1 MRDIKFRAWDNK
13 EMHYTLNE
21 DGGYIDYFP
30 LRSLLNHHNDFV
42 WMQYTGL
49 KDKNGKEIYEGD
61 KIIINTISDRIR
73 TVEFINSCFKCYFIS
88 KGGGPLEKGD
98 KIIISFDDLVDD
110 ETEVIGNI
118 HENPELL

>member
-61 KIIINTISDRIR
+61 ILNNDNNFKMKVGFDNGAFTIQNVMPIR
-73 TVEFINSCFKCYFIS
+73 
-88 KGGGPLEKGD
+88 PLMERLNNHE
-98 KIIISFDDLVDD
+98 I
-110 ETEVIGNI
+110 IGNI